1 MTVHNVWEQNMITLI
16 LWFVA
21 ICESL
26 FCRQAIDVNNDD
38 NISKEELRSLYLDY
52 MMNEQPHPL
61 SVIYLSSRKH
71 THRRP

>member
-1 MTVHNVWEQNMITLI
+1 MLI
-16 LWFVA
+16 LGYVA
-21 ICESL
+21 FRESL

-52 MMNEQPHPL
+52 MMNERPDPL
-61 SVIYLSSRKH
+61 SVIYLSSRKQ